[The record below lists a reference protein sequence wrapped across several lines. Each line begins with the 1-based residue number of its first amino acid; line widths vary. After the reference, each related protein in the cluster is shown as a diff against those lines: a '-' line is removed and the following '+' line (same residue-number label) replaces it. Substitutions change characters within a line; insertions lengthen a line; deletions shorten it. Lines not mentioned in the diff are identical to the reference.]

1 MKINLSI
8 IIPVYN
14 AKKTIQNAIN
24 SINKQKLKIKDL
36 KVEII
41 IIIDDGKKYENYIP
55 KLKNW
60 ISIKIIKTNGIKT
73 GPGNARNIGLKK
85 ANGKYIGF
93 LDADDEWSES
103 YITEMYKLANK
114 YDVAFAPTKIYEKGK
129 EIYTF
134 IGKEEGYLKLTDI
147 GRVPC
152 SFHPMILKKNLIEF
166 KNIQSQDVYNTA
178 YILAKK
184 NKIKMVSNEYY
195 RLNIQEKSVTRQ
207 SGFSHKINIAYKKYQ
222 IICKKD
228 KVDKVGRQ
236 FALRRIHNH
245 DFVEWNKENNGTFY
259 NYLTHKIQKDII

>member
-41 IIIDDGKKYENYIP
+41 IIIDDGKKYEDFIP

-114 YDVAFAPTKIYEKGK
+114 YEVAFAPTKIYEKGK

-134 IGKEEGYLKLTDI
+134 IGKEEGYLKLIDI
-147 GRVPC
+147 GSYISISGIVT
-152 SFHPMILKKNLIEF
+152 F
-166 KNIQSQDVYNTA
+166 KNSLNLVNTVQNIPLENLLVETDSPYLSPVPFRGKPNEPS
-178 YILAKK
+178 YIKYTIKK
-184 NKIKMVSNEYY
+184 ISEIK
-195 RLNIQEKSVTRQ
+195 
-207 SGFSHKINIAYKKYQ
+207 KIN
-222 IICKKD
+222 
-228 KVDKVGRQ
+228 
-236 FALRRIHNH
+236 
-245 DFVEWNKENNGTFY
+245 ENVIMENTTRNFI
-259 NYLTHKIQKDII
+259 NLFNLDINEA

>member
-14 AKKTIQNAIN
+14 AKTTIENAIN
-24 SINKQKLKIKDL
+24 SINNQKLKKKDM

-41 IIIDDGKKYENYIP
+41 LIIDDGKKYEDYIP
-55 KLKNW
+55 KLKKW
-60 ISIKIIKTNGIKT
+60 IDVKIIKTNGIKT

-85 ANGKYIGF
+85 AKGKYIGF

-103 YITEMYKLANK
+103 YISKMYKLVKK
-114 YDVAFAPTKIYEKGK
+114 YGVAFSPTKIYENGR

-134 IGKEEGYLKLTDI
+134 VGKEDGYLKLSDI

-152 SFHPMILKKNLIEF
+152 SFHPMILKKNIIEF

-184 NKIKMVSNEYY
+184 NKIKMVSDEYY
-195 RLNIQEKSVTRQ
+195 RLNMQERSVTRQ
-207 SGFSHKINIAYKKYQ
+207 SGFTHKINIAYKKYQ
-222 IICKKD
+222 IMCKKD

-236 FALRRIHNH
+236 FALRRIHNKN
-245 DFVEWNKENNGTFY
+245 FMEWSKENNGNFY
-259 NYLTHKIQKDII
+259 NYLINKIKKT

>member
-24 SINKQKLKIKDL
+24 SINNQKLKINNL

-41 IIIDDGKKYENYIP
+41 LIVDDGKKYEDLIP

-85 ANGKYIGF
+85 ADGKYIGF
-93 LDADDEWSES
+93 LDADDEWSEG
-103 YITEMYKLANK
+103 YITKMYKLANK
-114 YDVAFAPTKIYEKGK
+114 YGVAFAPTKIYEKDK

-134 IGKEEGYLKLTDI
+134 VGKEDGYLKLSDI

-152 SFHPMILKKNLIEF
+152 SFHPMILKKNIIEF
-166 KNIQSQDVYNTA
+166 KNTQSQDVYNTA

-195 RLNIQEKSVTRQ
+195 KLNIQEKSVTRQ

-228 KVDKVGRQ
+228 KVYKVGRQ
-236 FALRRIHNH
+236 FALRRINN
-245 DFVEWNKENNGTFY
+245 DGFVKWNKENNGTFY
-259 NYLTHKIQKDII
+259 NYLIHKIQKDTI